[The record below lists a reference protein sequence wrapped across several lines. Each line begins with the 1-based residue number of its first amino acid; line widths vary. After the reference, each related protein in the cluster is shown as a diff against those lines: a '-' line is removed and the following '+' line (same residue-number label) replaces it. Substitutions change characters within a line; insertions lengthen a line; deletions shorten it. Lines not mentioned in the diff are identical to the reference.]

1 MTRSIMSIRKISV
14 AVALALLMALGGFAL
29 LQRTVRADQA
39 GDGWTMSGDHV
50 LTINSQD
57 ALSNPDDC
65 WKYAKTIIFA
75 GNVTSIPDN
84 AFHSMSALTTLD
96 LGTVETTGRD
106 SFSYCKNL
114 TTVKGDNLTTV
125 GPYAFDVCSALV
137 SVDISK
143 VETINDSA
151 FNYCSS
157 LKSIDISSAKV
168 IESNA
173 FHGCKSLTSVTLG
186 DDIVVVAPRTFYNC
200 SSLETVALGKS
211 TVTIGNN
218 AFENCKALKNIDL
231 SKVEYIAEFAFY
243 NCIALEDVDISNAE
257 SIGPYSFYACEEMG
271 SVKLGFKMSYIPE
284 YAFSKC
290 LSLKSIDLRYISS
303 LSQNC
308 FSGCTSLETINLYN
322 IDVIPSYAFFDCI
335 SLKEIDL
342 SNARYVYENAF
353 RNCEALE
360 TVTLGDR
367 ITTINKYSFGECDA
381 LKNINLGK
389 VKTIE
394 EDAFICCYALAEV
407 DLSSVESVGCD
418 AFYNCDLK
426 EVDLP
431 KAKTISDYAF
441 YYCQKLEKVSL
452 TNKLKSLAGNA
463 FTDTALSDL
472 YFLGSARQFEALDEN
487 WIYRSM
493 NIEITYGA
501 FDVSFDIGG
510 NIDTDNIQLVLDGD
524 KAVVPLEP
532 TAEGLVFTGW
542 YTDNSYVNAYDFDTP
557 VTKDIVI
564 YAGWMK
570 ASDVTVSVFKG
581 HTLSLEG
588 DIGVNFYTV
597 LPADLSQDAYM
608 KFKVQG
614 ISNEL
619 TIPVSSAL
627 KVVRGNTTYSVFKC
641 NVPAKNM
648 SSVITATLI
657 DSGNVVDTDTYSVQQ
672 YAQYILEHK
681 DQYSNAVDLVKDM
694 INYGAYAQIY
704 FNYNL
709 DNLANNILDESDRY
723 LKTAMYYN
731 NPYDPDECVLPEGM
745 TFSAVSLSLES
756 NTVLK
761 IFLTD
766 TVTRDV
772 KYYCN
777 GVELTPEEDNG
788 RTLIKIENIAAHE
801 LDNDYVINIVVA
813 GDNGEYKVTYSA
825 TNYCFYVIAGET
837 TSVRTQELKDL
848 MLALHNYNE
857 SAKSYKG
864 VENW

>member
-1 MTRSIMSIRKISV
+1 MTQSIKSYKKIS
-14 AVALALLMALGGFAL
+14 LALVLALIIAACGFVL
-29 LQRTVRADQA
+29 NQKSVRADSS
-39 GDGWTMSGDHV
+39 GDGWTMSDDNV
-50 LTINSQD
+50 LTINSQA
-57 ALSNPDDC
+57 ALSNPDAC

-75 GNVTSIPDN
+75 GDVISIPN
-84 AFHSMSALTTLD
+84 AAFESMSALTTVD
-96 LGTVETTGRD
+96 LGNVESVGRN
-106 SFSYCKNL
+106 SFSSSRKL
-114 TTVKGDNLTTV
+114 TTVTGSSLTNV
-125 GPYAFDVCSALV
+125 GPHAFEGCTALSSIDLSNV
-137 SVDISK
+137 
-143 VETINDSA
+143 VEINDSA
-151 FNYCSS
+151 FYFCKL
-157 LKSIDISSAKV
+157 LKDIDISSATV
-168 IESNA
+168 IGELAFSNCISLKSVALNDYLESVE
-173 FHGCKSLTSVTLG
+173 TRV
-186 DDIVVVAPRTFYNC
+186 FYNC
-200 SSLETVALGKS
+200 SLLETVELGKG
-211 TVTIGNN
+211 TTKIGAY
-218 AFENCKALKNIDL
+218 AFMGCESLKDIDL
-231 SKVEYIAEFAFY
+231 KRVERISEYAFY
-243 NCIALEDVDISNAE
+243 NCIKLGDIDLERLTSLE
-257 SIGPYSFYACEEMG
+257 GYSFYGCESIE
-271 SVKLGFKMSYIPE
+271 SVNLGPGLTYIPT

-290 LSLKSIDLRYISS
+290 LSLKSIDLKYVTTLGS
-303 LSQNC
+303 NC
-308 FSGCTSLETINLYN
+308 FSGCTSLETLDLYS
-322 IDVIPSYAFFDCI
+322 IESIPTYAFLDCVK
-335 SLKEIDL
+335 LKEIDL
-342 SNARYVYENAF
+342 SNVRNLYDHAF
-353 RNCEALE
+353 VNCESLE
-360 TVTLGDR
+360 KVTLGDR
-367 ITTINKYSFGECDA
+367 LTYISEYAFSECDS
-381 LKNINLGK
+381 LTDINLGK
-389 VKTIE
+389 VKTIDE
-394 EDAFICCYALAEV
+394 SAFSSCYSLENV
-407 DLSSVESVGCD
+407 DLGNVVTLGPN
-418 AFYNCDLK
+418 AFYSCDIKQVSLN
-426 EVDLP
+426 
-431 KAKTISDYAF
+431 KAKTIGEYAF
-441 YYCQKLEKVSL
+441 FYCENLEKVYLSN
-452 TNKLKSLAGNA
+452 TLKSLADNA
-463 FTDTALSDL
+463 FVYTSLSDL

-510 NIDTDNIQLVLDGD
+510 NIDTDNIQVVLDGD

-542 YTDNSYVNAYDFDTP
+542 YTDNSYVNEYDFDTP
-557 VTKDIVI
+557 VTKDLVI

-681 DQYSNAVDLVKDM
+681 DQYSNAVELVKDM

-766 TVTRDV
+766 SYSREV

-777 GVELTPEEDNG
+777 GVELTPQDDNG